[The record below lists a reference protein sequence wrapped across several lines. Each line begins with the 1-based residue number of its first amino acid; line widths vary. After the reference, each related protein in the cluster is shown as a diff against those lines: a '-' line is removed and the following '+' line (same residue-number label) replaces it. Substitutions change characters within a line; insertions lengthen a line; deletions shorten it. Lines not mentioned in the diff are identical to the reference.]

1 MAKKKDDAAVDAQV
15 AELAQPEAQEES
27 VSAPLVRAVLNPA
40 TQLGAYGFEDGF
52 SAFAGEIYA
61 LSEEEFERYSKIKHR
76 GKQVLIKA

>member
-15 AELAQPEAQEES
+15 AEAAQQEP

-61 LSEEEFERYSKIKHR
+61 LSEEEFAKYSKIKHR